1 MENKYQI
8 VNSREVWQGHIF
20 TIHVD
25 EVRMPAGNIAER
37 EVITH
42 AGAVGVV
49 AVTAEREVVLVR
61 QYRHAVG
68 HYLLEIP
75 AGKLD
80 RDELPAICAR
90 RELKEEA
97 GVEFRDLIELTEFH
111 NSPGYSSELFH
122 LYMAEVTAIGEMEP
136 DGDEEMEMERIIVPL
151 DQALAMIDNREI
163 VDAKSIIGLM
173 LAARHLSRDE
183 KRLAS
188 EE

>member
-1 MENKYQI
+1 MSQNKYQ
-8 VNSREVWQGHIF
+8 VVKTREVWRGHIF

-25 EVRMPAGNIAER
+25 DVRMPAGNIAER
-37 EVITH
+37 EVLTH

-49 AVTAEREVVLVR
+49 ALTPDMEVVLVR

-80 RDELPAICAR
+80 RDELPAVCAR

-97 GVEFRDLIELTEFH
+97 GVEYDNLIELTEFH

-122 LYMAEVTAIGEMEP
+122 LYMAEVKSFGEMEP
-136 DGDEEMEMERIIVPL
+136 DGDEEMDMERIIIPL
-151 DQALAMIDNREI
+151 EDALTMIDSREI
-163 VDAKSIIGLM
+163 VDAKSIIGLL
-173 LAARHLSRDE
+173 LADRRMKMEAE
-183 KRLAS
+183 K
-188 EE
+188 

>member
-1 MENKYQI
+1 MPDSKYEI
-8 VNSREVWQGHIF
+8 VNSKEVWRGHIF
-20 TIHVD
+20 TIRVD
-25 EVRMPAGNIAER
+25 EVRMPAGNVAER

-49 AVTAEREVVLVR
+49 AVTADREVVLVR

-80 RDELPAICAR
+80 RGEFPAQCAR
-90 RELKEEA
+90 RELREEA
-97 GVEFRDLIELTEFH
+97 GVEFRELIELTEFH

-136 DGDEEMEMERIIVPL
+136 DGDEELDMERIIIPL
-151 DQALAMIDNREI
+151 DEALAMIDRREI
-163 VDAKSIIGLM
+163 IDAKSIIGLLM
-173 LAARHLSRDE
+173 AARRIST
-183 KRLAS
+183 
-188 EE
+188 